1 MKIGVLASGNLGLD
15 VLGKINSDYD
25 ISFVFTDN
33 SSNDILKLCK

>member
-15 VLGKINSDYD
+15 VLRKINSDYD

-33 SSNDILKLCK
+33 S